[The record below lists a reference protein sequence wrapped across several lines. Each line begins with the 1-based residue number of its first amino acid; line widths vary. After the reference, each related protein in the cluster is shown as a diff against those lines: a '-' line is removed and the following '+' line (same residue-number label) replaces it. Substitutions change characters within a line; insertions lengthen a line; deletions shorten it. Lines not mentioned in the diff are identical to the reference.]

1 MYKKLIFFFFCFF
14 LLTPAYGQEALNLQ
28 QTLEKGLK
36 DNPSLQAYKQALEAS
51 EYNLKAK
58 RGSFGP
64 SLTTNYSYLHLDE
77 EPRSQ
82 GQKAGDQDL
91 WTLNLNLSQPLFTGF
106 YLLNDYQ
113 KAKLEK
119 EQASLRLKQARIEL
133 AYKIEESFFNFLKA
147 QAEVKSALKST
158 ERLKSHLQVVT
169 NFYNVGLKPK
179 IEVLQAQVE
188 LSQAEQYLIAAQN
201 QQKTQAAL
209 LNSLLNI
216 PITQEQNYIGELN
229 FLPLNLSLEECLQEA
244 WKNRPDLILAQKSVE
259 IAHKEKKL
267 ALSSFYPQVE
277 ADFDYY
283 RYGKDPRVN
292 GTKFK
297 DPSQWQVSVGLKW
310 NLFESGQSFYKV
322 KQAQSNIF
330 RLESEYQ
337 NLKNT
342 LSFEVK
348 AAYLK
353 VQSQKQSIIV
363 AKKGL
368 AEAEEGFRLAQ
379 ARYEAKVGTNTDVLD
394 AQARLSKAEANYI
407 QAMADYLIALANLNK
422 AMGKEE
428 FSF

>member
-1 MYKKLIFFFFCFF
+1 
-14 LLTPAYGQEALNLQ
+14 
-28 QTLEKGLK
+28 
-36 DNPSLQAYKQALEAS
+36 
-51 EYNLKAK
+51 
-58 RGSFGP
+58 
-64 SLTTNYSYLHLDE
+64 
-77 EPRSQ
+77 
-82 GQKAGDQDL
+82 
-91 WTLNLNLSQPLFTGF
+91 
-106 YLLNDYQ
+106 
-113 KAKLEK
+113 
-119 EQASLRLKQARIEL
+119 
-133 AYKIEESFFNFLKA
+133 
-147 QAEVKSALKST
+147 
-158 ERLKSHLQVVT
+158 
-169 NFYNVGLKPK
+169 
-179 IEVLQAQVE
+179 
-188 LSQAEQYLIAAQN
+188 
-201 QQKTQAAL
+201 
-209 LNSLLNI
+209 
-216 PITQEQNYIGELN
+216 
-229 FLPLNLSLEECLQEA
+229 
-244 WKNRPDLILAQKSVE
+244 
-259 IAHKEKKL
+259 
-267 ALSSFYPQVE
+267 QVE

-283 RYGKDPRVN
+283 RYGEDPRVD

-310 NLFESGQSFYKV
+310 NFFESGQSFYKV